1 MNQARADFDRKNIVR
16 ESIDL
21 SQKIID
27 NYRSVTQTVRPDYVA
42 YLTQKSFAYSERA
55 KETANNSERAQAVI
69 EQAMVALVDRLYGLL
84 EAYTQEINR
93 VNGSQQLHLTCVA
106 PSRPSEALELNRQR
120 QASKTTSFYRTRFST
135 SKFSLVIRG
144 MQNRVEFFLIAAD
157 RVMGLS
163 HEESRYE
170 PLMVF
175 EAELEAA
182 NGTCE
187 LNRTVEN
194 KNLTADRFERY
205 SLLALEH
212 LIDKTQEELGGLT

>member
-1 MNQARADFDRKNIVR
+1 MNQA
-16 ESIDL
+16 
-21 SQKIID
+21 QKIIE
-27 NYRSVTQTVRPDYVA
+27 NYRLVTQPVRPDYVA

-55 KETANNSERAQAVI
+55 RETANNSERAQLAV
-69 EQAMVALVDRLYGLL
+69 EQAMVAMIDRLFGML

-93 VNGSQQLHLTCVA
+93 AGGASELHLTCVP
-106 PSRPSEALELNRQR
+106 PSRPNEAVELNRQR
-120 QASKTTSFYRTRFST
+120 QASKSTSFYRTRFST

-144 MQNRVEFFLIAAD
+144 MQDRVEFFLIAAD

-163 HEESRYE
+163 HEEACYE

-175 EAELEAA
+175 EADVKLEF
-182 NGTCE
+182 GQCD
-187 LNRTVEN
+187 LSWTVEN

-212 LIDKTQEELGGLT
+212 LIDKTQEELGGRR

>member
-1 MNQARADFDRKNIVR
+1 MNQARADFDRKN
-16 ESIDL
+16 IDL

-55 KETANNSERAQAVI
+55 KETARNSERAQALI

-93 VNGSQQLHLTCVA
+93 VNCAQQLHLTCVA

-175 EAELEAA
+175 EAEVELDAA

-187 LNRTVEN
+187 LNWMVEN

-212 LIDKTQEELGGLT
+212 LIDRTQEELGGLT